1 MKRILAGWLAVML
14 LFAAGITLAENPG
27 EENTVSIEE
36 SLVSG
41 EGMDPGSTE
50 QNVRMIQGLLKN
62 EDIREILKNPEV
74 ESVLSDVISKI
85 LVWMV
90 RNREVT
96 MKILT
101 EMGVSEADRK
111 SVEKIW
117 DSLERIN
124 ASNQE

>member
-62 EDIREILKNPEV
+62 EDIREILK
-74 ESVLSDVISKI
+74 
-85 LVWMV
+85 
-90 RNREVT
+90 
-96 MKILT
+96 
-101 EMGVSEADRK
+101 GK
-111 SVEKIW
+111 SP
-117 DSLERIN
+117 
-124 ASNQE
+124 